1 MQENKM
7 DLITEGIKK
16 AEKIKSLFSLY
27 ENENPED
34 FCENKYMMLAKV
46 SLIAAIKW
54 LKENLSFDVED
65 IPNFDVVANGQYD
78 DIYADVYGMS
88 GDMIWLSGIMLK
100 YASSWNAT
108 GTGDICNMLEDLGKE
123 EVEKIVLENSGVLK
137 NHPMFKTMVHEL
149 MENCDCETFFVMS
162 IESMT
167 NVRIPAFAK
176 KFQKNRHLFTED
188 EQQAASLLLEVMLN
202 DENPLYNLVYA
213 HVVNGQ
219 TEGMLVK
226 TFVSFEYGDSGECVL
241 DYLYNPG
248 AGMEMILLDMLMDQM
263 ELKYPE
269 IFQNREENLPGK
281 EIVNGRNKNTA
292 GRNGIGEKML

>member
-7 DLITEGIKK
+7 DLIKEGIKK

-27 ENENPED
+27 KNEDPEN

-65 IPNFDVVANGQYD
+65 IPNLDVVENGKYD
-78 DIYADVYGMS
+78 DIYEDVYGMS
-88 GDMIWLSGIMLK
+88 GDMIWLSELMLK
-100 YASSWNAT
+100 YASSWSTT
-108 GTGDICNMLEDLGKE
+108 GTGDIGYLLEDLGKE
-123 EVEKIVLENSGVLK
+123 EVEKRVLENSGVLK
-137 NHPMFKTMVHEL
+137 NHPMFKMMVHEL
-149 MENCDCETFFVMS
+149 MEYCDGDTFFVMS

-188 EQQAASLLLEVMLN
+188 EQQAASLLLDVML
-202 DENPLYNLVYA
+202 DDGNPLYNIIYA
-213 HVVNGQ
+213 HAVNGQ

-226 TFVSFEYGDSGECVL
+226 SFVSFEYGDSGECIL
-241 DYLYNPG
+241 EYLYNPG

-269 IFQNREENLPGK
+269 IFQDREEKLPGK

-292 GRNGIGEKML
+292 GRNGNGE